1 MDKMDMNPNQPKSK
15 ADDEL
20 YKEAGIERILRDN
33 SSVPFVKRILF
44 PFKSP
49 VTIDPEDPEKKRVM
63 THKMEYKTADGKAYA
78 YPRVM
83 VNEDGA
89 LQDYGNA
96 AFDEALKRRDFI
108 KFDTPEMADNF
119 TKLYKKYWDSVGY
132 EPKVEQ

>member
-1 MDKMDMNPNQPKSK
+1 MSQVGNSQDKTTGD
-15 ADDEL
+15 AYTDL
-20 YKEAGIERILRDN
+20 GIERILRDN

-83 VNEDGA
+83 VNEGGE
-89 LQDYGNA
+89 LQDYGKD
-96 AFDEALKRRDFI
+96 AFNEALKRRDFI
-108 KFDTPEMADNF
+108 KFDTPEMADKF

-132 EPKVEQ
+132 EPKVGQ

>member
-1 MDKMDMNPNQPKSK
+1 MSQVSDGKNKSTSD
-15 ADDEL
+15 AYTDL
-20 YKEAGIERILRDN
+20 GIERILRDN
-33 SSVPFVKRILF
+33 SAVPFVKRIIF
-44 PFKSP
+44 PFKAP
-49 VTIDPEDPEKKRVM
+49 VTVDTEDPKKQRVM

-83 VNEDGA
+83 VNESGE

-119 TKLYKKYWDSVGY
+119 TKLYKGYWDSVGY
-132 EPKVEQ
+132 KPEVRK

>member
-1 MDKMDMNPNQPKSK
+1 MAQVDNSPNQKTDN
-15 ADDEL
+15 A
-20 YKEAGIERILRDN
+20 YKDLGIERILRDN
-33 SSVPFVKRILF
+33 SAVPFVKRILF
-44 PFKSP
+44 PFKAP
-49 VTIDPEDPEKKRVM
+49 VTVDTEDPKKQSVM

-83 VNEDGA
+83 INESGE

-119 TKLYKKYWDSVGY
+119 TKLYKGYWDSVGY
-132 EPKVEQ
+132 EPKVEK